1 MEESSNPRTA
11 KAEFLRLYVS
21 RQHRIMGYLVTLVG
35 DREVADDLLQET
47 AVTLWEKFDTF
58 EKGTDFLA
66 WALQIAYWKV
76 KNYRRSLAR
85 SKIMFSDQMLD
96 QIADR
101 VAVLEPELEAR
112 RTALAYC
119 LKRLDERD
127 RAFLLARYEPG
138 GDVPQA
144 ARAAGRSMQAAYKAL
159 QRLRRALRDCVSLQI
174 ATDP

>member
-1 MEESSNPRTA
+1 MEEISKHRTA
-11 KAEFLRLYVS
+11 EGEFLRLYIPQ
-21 RQHRIMGYLVTLVG
+21 QHRIMGYLLTLVG
-35 DREVADDLLQET
+35 DREVAADLLQET
-47 AVTLWEKFDTF
+47 AVTLWEKFASF

-85 SKIMFSDQMLD
+85 SKILFSDQILE

-101 VAVLEPELEAR
+101 VMVLQPELGAR
-112 RTALAYC
+112 RAALDHC

-144 ARAAGRSMQAAYKAL
+144 ARNAGRSIQAAYKAL

-174 ATDP
+174 ATNS